1 MIKNIFESPSGKN
14 ILLLQGPVGPFFKN
28 LSEHLKKENASV
40 VKVNFNGGDLLFYPD
55 AQYNFKGRLHE
66 WHKFID
72 NIIVMHK
79 IDTIL
84 LFGQNR
90 IYHDIAIKL
99 IEKYTITLGV
109 FEEGYVRPNY
119 ITLEKWGVNHQ
130 SSLPKDPL
138 FYLQQPAHLKPMA
151 AKTIKHAFLA
161 VIVWAMLYYVAAHL
175 LKPFYKYYD
184 HHRRLSV
191 MEVFPWIRAFYR
203 KYLYAYLERDVLTKL
218 IESYDQ
224 AYFLAPLQVHNDAQ
238 IKHFE
243 KLDDIEHFIQS
254 TMYSFSKYA
263 STNHILVFK
272 HHPLDRGY
280 TNYSAFIDDL
290 SRQYRLQG
298 RVIYVH
304 DLHLPSLLTHA
315 RGVVVVN
322 STSGMQALFHQTPTK
337 VIADTVYNLKGLT
350 YQKPLHQFWKEAH
363 KYKPDQKLYQ
373 KFSDYLISH
382 TQLNGSFYK
391 RIKTKEAVCGL
402 ISMRENSN

>member
-1 MIKNIFESPSGKN
+1 MIKDGIQSLAGKK
-14 ILLLQGPVGPFFKN
+14 ILLLQGPVGPFFKR
-28 LSEHLKKENASV
+28 LSEALKKENASV
-40 VKVNFNGGDLLFYPD
+40 VKVNFNGGDLLFYPG
-55 AQYNFKGRLHE
+55 AQYNFKGRLNE
-66 WHKFID
+66 WKKFLE
-72 NIIVMHK
+72 NIIVTHK

-90 IYHDIAIKL
+90 IYHAIARQL
-99 IEKYTITLGV
+99 IQKYTIELGV
-109 FEEGYVRPNY
+109 FEEGYIRPNY
-119 ITLEKWGVNHQ
+119 VTLEKWGVNHK
-130 SSLPKDPL
+130 SSLSKDPL
-138 FYLQQPAHLKPMA
+138 FYLQQPAHLKPIVT
-151 AKTIKHAFLA
+151 KTIKHAFLA
-161 VIVWAMLYYVAAHL
+161 VIWWAILYYFVASL
-175 LKPFYKYYD
+175 LKPIYKYYE

-191 MEVFPWIRAFYR
+191 SEAFPWIRAFYR
-203 KYLYAYLERDVLTKL
+203 KYLYAYLQRDVLTKL

-238 IKHFE
+238 IQHFE

-263 STNHILVFK
+263 STSHILVFK

-280 TNYSAFIDDL
+280 TNYSALIDDL
-290 SRQYRLQG
+290 SHQYRLKD

-304 DLHLPSLLTHA
+304 DLHLPSLFKHA

-363 KYKPDQKLYQ
+363 KYKPNEKLYQ
-373 KFSDYLISH
+373 KFSDYLIRH

-391 RIKTKEAVCGL
+391 KIRTKEAVCGL
-402 ISMRENSN
+402 IWGG